1 MDFSTPGFPIL
12 CSLPEFAQIH
22 IHWVGDAI
30 QPSHP
35 LPSPSPPAFNLSR
48 HQSLFQWVGY
58 SHQMARVL
66 ELQLQNQSFQWVF
79 RLISLLFKGL
89 SRVFSSTTVW
99 ITYMEV
105 LILGKGRCCFL
116 TVQTSNCPLPSLPGQ
131 WKLWIVHWKWDCF
144 PYQLCIKYLLGTEL
158 RPNSAGSFSEP
169 PYQ

>member
-12 CSLPEFAQIH
+12 CSLPEFAQTRVP
-22 IHWVGDAI
+22 WVGDAI
-30 QPSHP
+30 QPSYP
-35 LPSPSPPAFNLSR
+35 LSSPSPAFNLSR
-48 HQSLFQWVGY
+48 HQGLFQWVGY
-58 SHQMARVL
+58 SHQMAKVL
-66 ELQLQNQSFQWVF
+66 QLQLQNQSFQWVF
-79 RLISLLFKGL
+79 RLISLLSKGL

-99 ITYMEV
+99 ITYIEV

-144 PYQLCIKYLLGTEL
+144 PYQLCIKYLLGTGL